1 MEYKMGN
8 YLPPR
13 EDKIAEALDI
23 FRSQNIEA
31 AKGG

>member
-8 YLPPR
+8 VLPPQD
-13 EDKIAEALDI
+13 EKIAEALDI